1 VLNLRSL
8 LLALAW
14 CCIALPARAQL
25 TFNFTH
31 SGIDADALAG
41 FQAAG
46 ARWSS
51 VFSDP
56 ITITLAIGFGGL
68 PNGVLAQ
75 ANTTSTVVNY
85 PVFKTAMTNDRTSA
99 NDFTAVASLPA
110 GTSFNVRLNH
120 TAGHDATP
128 YTGSSDA
135 LLVPLA
141 NARALGLFQASGG
154 GTDATI
160 IFGNS
165 GFTWDF
171 DPSNGIT
178 GGAYDFVGA
187 ATHEIGHALGFLSG
201 VDWLD
206 QNPGLDEADTYQ
218 APIDMFRYST
228 DSVALGLIDGTAD
241 SRAKFLSLDGGTTS
255 LGALSTGTT
264 FGDGLQAGHWK
275 DSLGLGIMDPTAAA
289 GELLAIAALDLAA
302 FDVMGYNLASI
313 PEPAD
318 VAAWLSGGAVIAAAA
333 WRKRRRLSR
342 ANA

>member
-1 VLNLRSL
+1 VLNSRPL

-14 CCIALPARAQL
+14 CSFALPSRAQL
-25 TFNFTH
+25 AFNFTH

-46 ARWSS
+46 ARWSAA
-51 VFSDP
+51 FSDP
-56 ITITLAIGFGGL
+56 ITITLSIGFGGL
-68 PNGVLAQ
+68 ANGVLAQ
-75 ANTTSTVVNY
+75 ASTTSTVIDY
-85 PVFKTAMTNDRTSA
+85 PDFKAAITSDRTSA
-99 NDFTAVASLPA
+99 NDFTAVASLPT
-110 GTSFNVRLNH
+110 GSSFSVLLNR
-120 TAGHDATP
+120 TAGHTATP

-160 IFGNS
+160 TFGNS
-165 GFTWDF
+165 GITWDF

-206 QNPGLDEADTYQ
+206 QNPGLAEADTYQ

-241 SRAKFLSLDGGTTS
+241 TRVKYLSLNGGTTS
-255 LGALSTGTT
+255 LGELSTGTT
-264 FGDGLQAGHWK
+264 FGDGRQAGHWK
-275 DSLGLGIMDPTAAA
+275 DSLGLGIMDPTATAA
-289 GELLAIAALDLAA
+289 ELLAIGSLDLVA
-302 FDVMGYNLASI
+302 FDVMGYNLTSI

-318 VAAWLSGGAVIAAAA
+318 VAGWLAAGAGAAVA
-333 WRKRRRLSR
+333 WRRRRGKSLR
-342 ANA
+342 L